1 MSAKWKAYQLHAF
14 YSEHIRKLR
23 ILIQQLVKYE
33 RLLLTPR
40 RAEILKKE
48 ANLVR
53 IYFLTYYP
61 SLSFGAKSS
70 KIIYPPI
77 FS

>member
-1 MSAKWKAYQLHAF
+1 MPSKWKAYQFDSF

-33 RLLLTPR
+33 RMLITPR

-48 ANLVR
+48 ANSVR
-53 IYFLTYYP
+53 T
-61 SLSFGAKSS
+61 
-70 KIIYPPI
+70 
-77 FS
+77 